1 MSDLT
6 DADQRAEYQ
15 GAAHIGGTLGSVWA
29 PALYTWLAMEHGS
42 FGWITIAAIVVV
54 STLTMGPSARAAERY
69 LARHG
74 SAT

>member
-1 MSDLT
+1 M
-6 DADQRAEYQ
+6 
-15 GAAHIGGTLGSVWA
+15 WA

-42 FGWITIAAIVVV
+42 VGWLTIAAIVVV
-54 STLTMGPSARAAERY
+54 ATLTMGPSARAAERY